1 MILVTGNSRFLPLV
15 EPIKNVPDGMTDIS
29 GHARQS
35 LKTVPGIKGFSG
47 SFAIVLEVPI
57 NKLNRMHLVIETYF
71 VNFISFTT

>member
-35 LKTVPGIKGFSG
+35 LKTVPEINEFADSL
-47 SFAIVLEVPI
+47 AIVLEVPI
-57 NKLNRMHLVIETYF
+57 SKLNRMHLVIETYF
-71 VNFISFTT
+71 VNFISFTA